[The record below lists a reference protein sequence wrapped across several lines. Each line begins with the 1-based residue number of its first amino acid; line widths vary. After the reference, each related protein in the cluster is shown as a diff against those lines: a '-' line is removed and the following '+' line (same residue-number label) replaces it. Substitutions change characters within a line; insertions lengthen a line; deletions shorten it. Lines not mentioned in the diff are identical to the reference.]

1 MMNCSIEGCPG
12 KYERGEVM
20 QTVRH
25 RGQVVVIDHVPA
37 ELCSVC
43 GDALLRPEAV
53 RRIETLLQDGRL
65 PSSAVLLFEFA

>member
-1 MMNCSIEGCPG
+1 MNCSIEGCPG
-12 KYERGEVM
+12 KYESGEII
-20 QTVRH
+20 QTLRH

-43 GDALLRPEAV
+43 GDTLLDPETV

-65 PSSAVLLFEFA
+65 PAAAAPLFEFA